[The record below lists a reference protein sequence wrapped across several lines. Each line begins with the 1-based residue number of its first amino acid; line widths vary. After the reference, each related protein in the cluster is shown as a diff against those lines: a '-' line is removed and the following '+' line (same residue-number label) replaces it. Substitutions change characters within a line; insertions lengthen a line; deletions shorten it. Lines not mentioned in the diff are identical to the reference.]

1 MTYEE
6 VQVTTA
12 VEELKELAAKTTD
25 QNALAALHTI
35 INGFKTMRPYVRVGL
50 RVSPSDET
58 LEAMNRLREESRLTE
73 EVWHTLMKAVRL
85 ARYGHNSQA
94 PPQPVKESFWAAT
107 SPPLGPCRR
116 NAIRHLRPPRLGG
129 RLK

>member
-6 VQVTTA
+6 VQVTAA
-12 VEELKELAAKTTD
+12 VEELKELARKTID
-25 QNALAALHTI
+25 QDALAALDTI
-35 INGFKTMRPYVRVGL
+35 INGFETMRPYVRVGL

-58 LEAMNRLREESRLTE
+58 LEAMNRVHSDGRLSQELWQTM
-73 EVWHTLMKAVRL
+73 MKALRL
-85 ARYGHNSQA
+85 ARYRQNPQASQ
-94 PPQPVKESFWAAT
+94 PPVSEPFWPAT

-116 NAIRHLRPPRLGG
+116 NAIRHLRPPGARS